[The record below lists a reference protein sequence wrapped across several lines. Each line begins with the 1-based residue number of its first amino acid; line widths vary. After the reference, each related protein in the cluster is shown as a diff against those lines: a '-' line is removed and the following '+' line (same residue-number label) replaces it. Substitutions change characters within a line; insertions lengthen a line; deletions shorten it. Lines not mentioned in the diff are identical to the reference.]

1 MRQNHGNT
9 STPVLTSATP
19 SVGILSARKFS
30 FASSVS
36 YVASVSSSAA
46 VGDDENSSS
55 INSDDADFDQLSPA
69 PSTAID
75 PNSEYCEKRKDA
87 IKRTIASMT
96 VGKGAHILQSS
107 ALVTQQNP
115 VRCQWTLPRRAQEH
129 ADGRS
134 RTEEARISL
143 LNELRQDPTRAR
155 YPSGKHLCQRYRR
168 HEPARKGL
176 GDSYDGLSA
185 CRKHHW
191 LPQ

>member
-1 MRQNHGNT
+1 MWQNHGNT

-36 YVASVSSSAA
+36 YAASVSSSAA

-55 INSDDADFDQLSPA
+55 LNSDDADFDQLSPA

-75 PNSEYCEKRKDA
+75 PNSEYREKRKDA
-87 IKRTIASMT
+87 IKRTITSMT
-96 VGKGAHILQSS
+96 GK
-107 ALVTQQNP
+107 
-115 VRCQWTLPRRAQEH
+115 WTLPRRAQEH

-134 RTEEARISL
+134 RTEARISL

-185 CRKHHW
+185 CRKHHR